1 MVSVVM
7 IGATGAV
14 GGEALRHLLAQADV
28 SRITVLGRRIVR
40 ADSPKLVQHM
50 IDLEDPAAFA
60 PFVAGHDVAICT
72 LGVGQPTKAARD
84 EFLRVDQAI
93 PLAFGRACR
102 VADVG
107 RFVLLS
113 SVGAKAGSPSFYL
126 RAKGDLEAGLEAMG
140 FGGLSLCQPS
150 MILTPT
156 NRYGLSQAI
165 TLAVWPW
172 LGPIL
177 PKALRGIKVADL
189 GRAIANTARMPVTGV
204 ERLTWAALQARASA
218 SER

>member
-14 GGEALRHLLAQADV
+14 GAEALRHLLTQADV
-28 SRITVLGRRIVR
+28 SRITVLGRRAVQ
-40 ADSPKLVQHM
+40 ADSPKLVQHV

-102 VADVG
+102 AAGVG

-126 RAKGDLEAGLEAMG
+126 RAKGELEAGLEAMG
-140 FGGLSLCQPS
+140 FDGLSLCQPS

-172 LGPIL
+172 LGAVL

-204 ERLTWAALQARASA
+204 ERLTWAALQVRAS
-218 SER
+218 S